1 LSSDNP
7 ALTIMVHAARPPAE
21 LSALLRGVSRSFY
34 LSIRLLPAQ
43 LRQPVSVAYLLA
55 RATDTV
61 ADSTKLTAEER
72 RDKLDSIV
80 EAIEGR
86 TPAIDAAASLAA
98 FGSLQDDPEA
108 RDLILAL
115 PECLAALERLAPAD
129 REDVRAVLRHIT
141 YGQAIDIQRFPEG
154 TPVVALQ
161 SAAQLDEY
169 TYLVA
174 GCVGEFWTDLC
185 CRHLPRFARLP
196 KHEMRELGREYG
208 MGLQLVNIVRDA
220 GADLAAGRC
229 YFPADE
235 LAAVGLRPKDIVS
248 QPERFARVW
257 NRWELRAQ
265 RGLESGIRYADA
277 VNSRRVRAASAM
289 PALIGAR
296 TLALLRS
303 AGPQGSQR
311 RVKVPRNEVRAM
323 LARLAFPL
331 AAQGPLHALF
341 SRLQAT
347 PGNA

>member
-1 LSSDNP
+1 
-7 ALTIMVHAARPPAE
+7 M
-21 LSALLRGVSRSFY
+21 SALLRGVSRSFY

-61 ADSTKLTAEER
+61 ADSAKLPAEER
-72 RDKLDSIV
+72 RDKLDSLA
-80 EAIEGR
+80 EAIDGR
-86 TPAIDAAASLAA
+86 LPAFDAAASLAA
-98 FGSLQDDPEA
+98 FGSLQEDPEE
-108 RDLILAL
+108 RNLILAL
-115 PECLAALERLAPAD
+115 PECLDALERLAPAD

-141 YGQAIDIQRFPEG
+141 YGQAIDIQRFREG
-154 TPVVALQ
+154 APIVALQ
-161 SAAQLDEY
+161 SAAQLNEY

-196 KHEMRELGREYG
+196 QHEMRELGREYG

-235 LAAVGLRPKDIVS
+235 LGATGLRPQDIMAE
-248 QPERFARVW
+248 PERFTRVW
-257 NRWELRAQ
+257 KRWQGQAQ
-265 RGLESGIRYADA
+265 RGLESGMRYADA

-303 AGPQGSQR
+303 AGPQGLHR

-323 LARLAFPL
+323 LARLVFTL
-331 AAQGPLHALF
+331 AARTPLQALF
-341 SRLQAT
+341 GRLQAAR
-347 PGNA
+347 GNA